1 MEGGR
6 GGGCYSVPDGLQLSS
21 FSSVSQLS
29 AADGRTNAATEDSR
43 SEEKKRMEKGEAE
56 IRQLLR
62 DIFPLANYYLVFQGV
77 IFTSIFGNPSPLKC
91 QYRWLPIS
99 LSVIAG
105 LLNLSILIKLT
116 RKYDRLT
123 HERELDLAG
132 VGSRPVPPF
141 LKEKHEMRNIIS
153 MFCLFM
159 FVVFLVILVFG
170 SWVILCYKSDNCQS
184 YDFGNCIELCNN
196 DNGRCTS
203 ICLRTS

>member
-1 MEGGR
+1 MEGG
-6 GGGCYSVPDGLQLSS
+6 GGYSVPDGLQLSP

-29 AADGRTNAATEDSR
+29 AAEAGANPANEDSR
-43 SEEKKRMEKGEAE
+43 SEEKKRMERGEKE
-56 IRQLLR
+56 IRQTLK
-62 DIFPLANYYLVFQGV
+62 DIFQLSNYYLVFQGV

-141 LKEKHEMRNIIS
+141 LKEKHERRNIIS
-153 MFCLFM
+153 MFCLFV
-159 FVVFLVILVFG
+159 FVVFLVILVSG
-170 SWVILCYKSDNCQS
+170 SLVILCDKCDDCQS
-184 YDFGNCIELCNN
+184 YDFRNCIELCNN